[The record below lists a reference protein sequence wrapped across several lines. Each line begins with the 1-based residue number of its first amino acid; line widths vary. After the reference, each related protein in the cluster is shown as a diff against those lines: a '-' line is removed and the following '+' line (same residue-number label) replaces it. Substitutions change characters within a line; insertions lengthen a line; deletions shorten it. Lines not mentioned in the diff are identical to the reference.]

1 MWILGIKIFIRHWEN
16 KNYTPI
22 VKKLIEEKIKT
33 IDLRIDDLE
42 LFIEK
47 IDTTGEVIS
56 FLF

>member
-56 FLF
+56 FL